1 MLIDWFTVIAQ
12 IVNFLVL
19 AALLKHFLYGRIVRA
34 MDDRESRI
42 AARIATA
49 EEQHR
54 LAKRELEKCECK
66 TLELEAKREELLTEA
81 RQHADEK
88 HAQLLDQARESVS
101 TLEKRWRDELEKEKR
116 ATIDDLRRRL
126 AGQVIAIT
134 RRAVAD
140 LADADLERQAIRVF
154 LNKLRGIKIPDL
166 VRDEELVVSSGMDL
180 DEVARQEIRAT
191 LEARLGRAP
200 RLRFDRLGSGW
211 GIELHAGGWK
221 IGWSSGTYLD
231 AIEDNLS
238 GTLLDRESEVAFAK

>member
-1 MLIDWFTVIAQ
+1 MLIDWFTVFAQ

-19 AALLKHFLYGRIVRA
+19 VALLKHFLYGRILRA

-42 AARIATA
+42 AARISTA
-49 EEQHR
+49 EEQNR
-54 LAKRELEKCECK
+54 LAKFELEKCECK
-66 TLELEAKREELLTEA
+66 SQELEAKREELLAEA
-81 RQHADEK
+81 RQQAAEK

-101 TLEKRWRDELEKEKR
+101 ALEQRWRDELKKEKR

-134 RRAVAD
+134 RRAVTD

-154 LNKLRGIKIPDL
+154 LNKLRGIKIPEL
-166 VRDEELVVSSGMDL
+166 VRDEELVVSSGVDL
-180 DEVARQEIRAT
+180 DQSVRQEIRT
-191 LEARLGRAP
+191 VLEAQLGAVP

-221 IGWSSGTYLD
+221 IGWSSETYLD
-231 AIEDNLS
+231 AIENNLS